1 MRDLIEA
8 LLTLLSYLGLGML
21 WLAFFGSVFIMSVAL
36 AGDTAMMESKVFYA
50 VSAYTIIVFSVF
62 IIWLVV
68 ETRR

>member
-8 LLTLLSYLGLGML
+8 LLTLLSYIAMGML
-21 WLAFFGSVFIMSVAL
+21 WLAFFGSIFIMSVAL

-50 VSAYTIIVFSVF
+50 VAAYTLIVFSVF